1 MIVLSTDEKHWK
13 CGKCGEE
20 LVLRKTV
27 FSYQGHSFS
36 HEVYTCP
43 VCGKV
48 LIPKDLAEGRIAKV
62 EEQLE
67 DK

>member
-1 MIVLSTDEKHWK
+1 MSTDEKKWK
-13 CGKCGEE
+13 CGKCMKE
-20 LVLRKTV
+20 LVLKKTV

-36 HEVYTCP
+36 HDVYTCP
-43 VCGKV
+43 QCGKV
-48 LIPKDLAEGRIAKV
+48 LIPKELAEGRIAKV